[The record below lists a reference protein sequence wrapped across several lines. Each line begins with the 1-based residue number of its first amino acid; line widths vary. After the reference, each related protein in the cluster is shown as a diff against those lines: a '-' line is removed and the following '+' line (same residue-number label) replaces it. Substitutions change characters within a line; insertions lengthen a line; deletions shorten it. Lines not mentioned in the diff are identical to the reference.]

1 VLRSRPEVRLSVLTD
16 PARVGGLVELAL
28 DIVCADETR
37 LDSIGVRFAGME
49 RVEIDDQRGELRTPF
64 ELARRLA
71 EHVVL
76 TPGTHRYHA
85 AFFVPRDAPP
95 TYDGARVHVA
105 YSVEVVLVRPWAR
118 DVEGSFPVVLHPRA
132 GPRLP
137 SAPIGERAGDGGP
150 ASIEV
155 ALDDRVYAPGDL
167 VEGAFAL
174 RRLRPSDRLA
184 RTQVT
189 ASLVALERSGPG
201 FARVTERLRIVSRHD
216 VHAAQEGR
224 AVRLAARIPECAPA
238 SHATA
243 SWGLSWHVEC
253 RISAGPG
260 TGTKARVPILVVSLE
275 GAPRAGEARP
285 PVGDERARTGLA
297 AAGAPYGLGLDASG
311 GARLVGRVGGCRVA
325 VEPAAEGELSGELV
339 YPDLGLGLALIVRKG
354 SGDVA
359 EATSA
364 IRVRDLE
371 QLRAAGG
378 SSLAR
383 ALGAF
388 GSVEMSD
395 VRAVARGAAP
405 VRESTWDARALLA
418 ALVDLAAHI
427 GVIAARVPPP
437 RGTEP
442 LVPAWRAFAESLGAQ
457 LVVGSLGI
465 RGGLWRGARVD
476 IWTRFGEDGAPAR
489 TEVVMELGAPL
500 GEALDA
506 AALDRLPLDVR
517 DLVDG
522 IAAQAQSLR
531 IGPEKARIV
540 LPAPLEDPAKI
551 GLLLDDVAAVVA
563 KIGRERRSG
572 PYR

>member
-1 VLRSRPEVRLSVLTD
+1 
-16 PARVGGLVELAL
+16 
-28 DIVCADETR
+28 
-37 LDSIGVRFAGME
+37 
-49 RVEIDDQRGELRTPF
+49 
-64 ELARRLA
+64 
-71 EHVVL
+71 
-76 TPGTHRYHA
+76 
-85 AFFVPRDAPP
+85 
-95 TYDGARVHVA
+95 
-105 YSVEVVLVRPWAR
+105 VLVRPWAR
-118 DVEGSFPVVLHPRA
+118 DVECSFPVVLHPRA

-150 ASIEV
+150 ATLEV

-167 VEGAFAL
+167 VEGAFAI
-174 RRLRPSDRLA
+174 RRVRPADRRA
-184 RTQVT
+184 APAQVT

-201 FARVTERLRIVSRHD
+201 FDRRTERLRITSRHD
-216 VHAAQEGR
+216 IDATLEGR
-224 AVRLAARIPECAPA
+224 AVPLSARIPADAPA

-253 RISAGPG
+253 VISSGPG
-260 TGTKARVPILVVSLE
+260 MGTKARVPILVVPLE

-285 PVGDERARTGLA
+285 PVGDERARTGLS

-311 GARLVGRVGGCRVA
+311 GARLVGRVGGCRVS
-325 VEPAAEGELSGELV
+325 VEPRAEGQLVGELV
-339 YPDLGLGLALIVRKG
+339 YPDLGLGLALVVKRDAG
-354 SGDVA
+354 GTGEPV
-359 EATSA
+359 SA

-378 SSLAR
+378 GSLAR

-395 VRAVARGAAP
+395 VLAVAWGPAP
-405 VRESTWDARALLA
+405 VREGTWDARPLLA

-437 RGTEP
+437 RGTAR

-465 RGGLWRGARVD
+465 RGGIWRGARVD
-476 IWTRFGEDGAPAR
+476 IWTRFGEDGAPSR
-489 TEVVMELGAPL
+489 TEVVMELGTPL

-506 AALDRLPLDVR
+506 GAVERLPHDVR
-517 DLVDG
+517 DLVEG
-522 IAAQAQSLR
+522 IAGQAQSVR
-531 IGPEKARIV
+531 IGPDEARIV
-540 LPAPLEDPAKI
+540 LPAPLEDPARI

-563 KIGRERRSG
+563 KLGRERRMG

>member
-1 VLRSRPEVRLSVLTD
+1 MLLTN

-76 TPGTHRYHA
+76 PPGTHRYHA

-105 YSVEVVLVRPWAR
+105 YSLDVVLVRPWAR
-118 DVEGSFPVVLHPRA
+118 DVEASFPVVLHPHA

-167 VEGAFAL
+167 VEGAFAI
-174 RRLRPSDRLA
+174 RRVRPSDRA
-184 RTQVT
+184 APTQIT

-201 FARVTERLRIVSRHD
+201 FDRVTERLRIVSRHD
-216 VHAAQEGR
+216 IDAAQEGR
-224 AVRLAARIPECAPA
+224 AVRLAARIPEDAPA

-243 SWGLSWHVEC
+243 SWGLSWHIEC
-253 RISAGPG
+253 TISAGPG
-260 TGTKARVPILVVSLE
+260 AGTRARVPILVVPLE

-311 GARLVGRVGGCRVA
+311 GARLVGRVGGCRVS
-325 VEPAAEGELSGELV
+325 VEPSAEGELAGELV
-339 YPDLGLGLALIVRKG
+339 YPDLGLGLALVVRNM
-354 SGDVA
+354 SGDAA
-359 EATSA
+359 EARSA
-364 IRVRDLE
+364 IRVRDLG

-388 GSVEMSD
+388 KSVEMSD
-395 VRAVARGAAP
+395 VRAVAWGAAP
-405 VRESTWDARALLA
+405 VREGTWDARPLLA

-427 GVIAARVPPP
+427 GVMAARVPPP

-457 LVVGSLGI
+457 LVVGGLGI
-465 RGGLWRGARVD
+465 RGGIWRGARVD

-489 TEVVMELGAPL
+489 TEVVMELGTPL

-506 AALDRLPLDVR
+506 AALDRLPLDAR
-517 DLVDG
+517 DLVEG
-522 IAAQAQSLR
+522 IAAQAQTLR
-531 IGPEKARIV
+531 IGPDEARIV